1 MSMDR
6 REAVAGL
13 GALLLSRGFATPAWA
28 ASYPDKPIRL
38 MAPFPPGGTGD
49 VIVRPL
55 CDKLSAELGRPV
67 VPEYVA
73 GAGGTL
79 AAEKAAVTP
88 PDGYTLLVASTG
100 AFATGPHIARVRYD
114 PIKGF
119 APISQVAASQYALV
133 VTSASPISSVADLVS
148 RAKAQPGKLT
158 YGSPGVG
165 SLGHLAG
172 ELLRSMTGAEIV
184 HVAYRGQSAMDID
197 LYGGRIDMAFAGLGG
212 TVQAIADGRLR
223 ALAVTGDRRPGVLP
237 NVPTMAEAGVPGY
250 AAVVFWGVVAPAG
263 TPPDIVR
270 KLNASIEHAV
280 AQPALRQL
288 WSQQGQDPVSG
299 TPEAFGALISSE
311 YAKWAGIVQNA
322 HISQQ

>member
-1 MSMDR
+1 MNIDR

-13 GALLLSRGFATPAWA
+13 AALLLSRGLATPAWA
-28 ASYPDKPIRL
+28 AAYPDRPIRL
-38 MAPFPPGGTGD
+38 LAPFPPGGTGD

-55 CDKLSAELGRPV
+55 CDKLGAELGCPV

-73 GAGGTL
+73 GAGGAL
-79 AAEKAAVTP
+79 AAEKAAISQ

-100 AFATGPHIARVRYD
+100 AFATGPHITRVRYD

-119 APISQVAASQYALV
+119 TPIGQVAASQYALV
-133 VTSASPISSVADLVS
+133 VAPSSSIDSVTDLVS

-158 YGSPGVG
+158 YGSPGAG
-165 SLGHLAG
+165 SLGHLGG
-172 ELLRSMTGAEIV
+172 ELLKAMTSIDIV
-184 HVAYRGQSAMDID
+184 HVPYRGQSAMDID

-212 TVQAIADGRLR
+212 TVQAVEDGRLR
-223 ALAVTGDRRPGVLP
+223 ALAVTGDRRAGAMP

-263 TPPDIVR
+263 TPPDIVQ

-280 AQPALRQL
+280 AQPALREL
-288 WSQQGQDPVSG
+288 WSKQGQDPVGG

-311 YAKWAGIVQNA
+311 YAKWAGIVQSA